1 MAIDSYSGQQVS
13 GVLVVEL
20 SSASKFVRTSAVVA
34 TVALIGPLRYAGII
48 FRTVI
53 FVRALPST
61 AFEPT
66 ELTAEAYF

>member
-34 TVALIGPLRYAGII
+34 TVALIGPLRYTEII
-48 FRTVI
+48 FRTMI